1 MRFFS
6 FPFLRVLAAVCAL
19 AMGSLAS
26 ASPADP
32 VLGPEDA
39 AYLLGRS
46 GFAPT
51 PAEIDALARLTRSQA
66 VDRLLAGTVT
76 AAATPAPELTD
87 FLVPSKYRNATP
99 DERRELRA
107 AETRQAFALRGWWL
121 REMLSTPTPLTERM
135 TLFWHNHF
143 VSGQQKV
150 QRTRLMYDQN
160 VMLRRNAVG
169 NFRALLHAASKDPAM
184 IVYLDGASNRK
195 GSPNENFA
203 REVMELFTLG
213 EGHYTEADVKEAA
226 RAFTGWSLDPETGA
240 FTVRPRQHDDGA
252 KTVLGRSGALDGDAV
267 LDILLAQPA
276 CAEFIVGKLW
286 REFVSPEPDKAEV
299 ARIAARFRA
308 NYEIK
313 PMLRDLLLSPV
324 FWQPATRGTLVRSPV
339 ELVVGTVRQ
348 FEFRYTDPLPF
359 SVAVAQLGQN
369 LFNPPNVKGWPGGT
383 AWIDSSSLLA
393 RKNVLERLFRA
404 VEGKPQTMA
413 MVTEAPEAKMMA
425 PDAGMMAPDAR
436 RTAPRAQKIAQM
448 AGELG
453 KVQGQGALG
462 REGRIQFA
470 NAASA
475 ISFNP
480 NAFLARYGAV
490 PDSAPD
496 VRQRLAIQHAVL
508 ALEPSAPINSEL
520 AGVGYLRMLVLD
532 PVYQLK

>member
-1 MRFFS
+1 MRIFFHS
-6 FPFLRVLAAVCAL
+6 FLRFLIAACAL
-19 AMGSLAS
+19 SAAGFALA
-26 ASPADP
+26 ADP

-39 AYLLGRS
+39 AFLLART

-51 PAEIDALARLTRSQA
+51 AAEIDAIARLTRGQA

-76 AAATPAPELTD
+76 AAATPAPALED
-87 FLVPSKYRNATP
+87 FLAPSKYRGATP
-99 DERRELRA
+99 DERKALRES
-107 AETRQAFALRGWWL
+107 ETRQAFALRGWWL
-121 REMLSTPTPLTERM
+121 REMLATPTPLTERM

-150 QRTRLMYDQN
+150 QRTRLMYEQN
-160 VMLRRNAVG
+160 VLFRQNALG
-169 NFRALLHAASKDPAM
+169 NFRGLLHAASKDPAM

-226 RAFTGWSLDPETGA
+226 RAFTGWSLEPETGA
-240 FTVRPRQHDDGA
+240 FAFRPRLHDDGI

-286 REFVSPEPDKAEV
+286 REFVSPEPDQAEV
-299 ARIAARFRA
+299 RRIAARFRA

-339 ELVVGTVRQ
+339 ELVVGTIRQ
-348 FEFRYTDPLPF
+348 FEFRYADPLPF

-369 LFNPPNVKGWPGGT
+369 LFNPPNVKGWPGGD
-383 AWIDSSSLLA
+383 AWINSSSLLA

-404 VEGKPQTMA
+404 VEGKPQAMA
-413 MVTEAPEAKMMA
+413 AVTEAPEAPAMDRAMA
-425 PDAGMMAPDAR
+425 QPGMQQVR
-436 RTAPRAQKIAQM
+436 QRIA
-448 AGELG
+448 ELG
-453 KVQGQGALG
+453 KVQGQNALG

-475 ISFNP
+475 ISFSP
-480 NAFLARYGAV
+480 GAFLSHYNAT

-508 ALEPSAPINSEL
+508 ALEPSAPINSDL
-520 AGVGYLRMLVLD
+520 AGVSYLRMLVLD